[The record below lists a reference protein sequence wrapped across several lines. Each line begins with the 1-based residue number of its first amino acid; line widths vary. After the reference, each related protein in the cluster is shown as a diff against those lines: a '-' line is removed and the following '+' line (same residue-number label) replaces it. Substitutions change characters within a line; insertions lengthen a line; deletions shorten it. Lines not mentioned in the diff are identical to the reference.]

1 MVVRFVKTPGA
12 RDRVYCE
19 RPDGSTASWSFPS
32 YGPTSMPHDLVHFAV
47 ERALGLSDGV
57 FGKVAA
63 GADLAR
69 INAAANRT
77 AGSVAEAYAD
87 LQPLDQV
94 LESERRAAGDE
105 TGLTPR
111 QLAQLHQT
119 RAELHRAWTDL
130 GDQGTLVLEWA

>member
-32 YGPTSMPHDLVHFAV
+32 YGPDGMPHDLVHYAI
-47 ERALGLSDGV
+47 ERALGLTDGV
-57 FGKVAA
+57 FGKVAK

-77 AGSVAEAYAD
+77 AGRVAQAYAD

-94 LESERRAAGDE
+94 LRSERLAAGGVAD
-105 TGLTPR
+105 LTDPERALVR
-111 QLAQLHQT
+111 QA
-119 RAELHRAWTDL
+119 RAELHQAWADL
-130 GDQGTLVLEWA
+130 GDRGTLVLSWP